1 MLLLSLEG
9 DINLKKICSLEF
21 ASQIHYYYM
30 AVAFMFNNNLKNTTL
45 GSKG

>member
-9 DINLKKICSLEF
+9 DTNLKKICSLEF
-21 ASQIHYYYM
+21 ASEIHYFYM
-30 AVAFMFNNNLKNTTL
+30 AVDFIFNNNLKNTIL